1 MTVFELLFPLLTGD
15 EIPNDAPVGAL
26 TDRTDET
33 GASSLFFCI
42 RGARADGHKL
52 AEKAYGGGCRL
63 FVAERPL
70 SLPDDATVYLVNNT
84 RYALGIAAHRFYG
97 SPSEKMHLVGITGTK
112 GKTTTA
118 SLLYQIL
125 TDAGRSC
132 GYVGTNGILY
142 GDVKEETKNTTPD
155 PITLN
160 RTLAKMREYGV
171 DTVIL
176 EVSSQAIL
184 QHRVA
189 GLCFG
194 SALFTNLFPDH
205 IGQNEHPSMENYR
218 ECKHRLF
225 VDYGVQTAIVNTDS
239 PDATGM
245 LSDTSAKTVIQC
257 SSLDAGADYF
267 ATDLRATTEKTLG
280 VSFTVTH
287 FGSTQTVRLPMLG
300 KINASNALL
309 AIATAHSAFGVS
321 LGVCADALANASVAG
336 RCETIAL
343 PNGASAVID
352 YAHNGGSLQ
361 ELLRSLREYSPRR
374 LICLFGSV
382 GERTQLRRRELGKVA
397 ARLSD
402 LCILT
407 SDNPGAEDPME
418 IIEEIASAF
427 EGFDTPYQKIPDRQ
441 DAIRTAVA
449 LTQPDDI
456 LVLAGKGHESYQLV
470 GGERIPFSEKEILLS
485 AFASVT

>member
-1 MTVFELLFPLLTGD
+1 MTVYELLRPLLTD
-15 EIPNDAPVGAL
+15 KKPPKDAPVGSL
-26 TDRTDET
+26 TDRTDEAE
-33 GASSLFFCI
+33 ASSLFFCI
-42 RGARADGHKL
+42 KGARADGHEL
-52 AEKAYGGGCRL
+52 AMRAYRGGCRL
-63 FVAERPL
+63 FVAEHPL
-70 SLPDDATVYLVNNT
+70 SLPSDALVYLVKST
-84 RYALGIAAHRFYG
+84 RYALGVAAHRFYG
-97 SPSEKMHLVGITGTK
+97 STSEKMHLVGITGTK

-125 TDAGRSC
+125 TGAGRSC

-155 PITLN
+155 PLTLN
-160 RTLAKMREYGV
+160 RTLAKMRERGV

-189 GLCFG
+189 GLRFE

-205 IGQNEHPSMENYR
+205 IGQNEHPTMENYR

-225 VDYGVQTAIVNTDS
+225 VDYGVQTAILNADS
-239 PDATGM
+239 PDADGM
-245 LSDTSAKTVIQC
+245 LADTSAKRRIFC
-257 SSLDAGADYF
+257 SSLDASADYF
-267 ATDLRATTEKTLG
+267 AADLRAATGETLG
-280 VSFTVTH
+280 VSFTVKH
-287 FGSTQTVRLPMLG
+287 CASTQTVHLPMLG
-300 KINASNALL
+300 KINAYNALL
-309 AIATAHSAFGVS
+309 AIATANSSFGVS
-321 LGVCADALANASVAG
+321 LEVCAQALADASVAG
-336 RCETIAL
+336 RCETIVL

-361 ELLRSLREYSPRR
+361 ELLLSLREYAPRR

-382 GERTQLRRRELGKVA
+382 GERTQLRRRELGTVA

-418 IIEEIASAF
+418 IIEEIAAAF
-427 EGFDTPYQKIPDRQ
+427 EGSDTPYQKIPDRK
-441 DAIRTAVA
+441 DAIRAAVA
-449 LTQPDDI
+449 LTHPDDI

-470 GGERIPFSEKEILLS
+470 GGEKIPFSEKEILLS